1 MSAWFNKFL
10 AVVTVSA
17 GVNVAAQAQSNE
29 PILPT
34 LPGWEDTEVISGGSH
49 QAAQRNQQAKQQAQ
63 GQKTVVLVPCRD
75 ANGEL
80 VFKMKEVDPS
90 TIQEVENVSSQSGAR
105 SNQTAKKQ
113 AYTDIY
119 NYDGG
124 KGKGIS
130 VAHED
135 GSRILSGRNASDIS
149 ALSVLYRVKAFL
161 QVCPIEFFLWN
172 HLYSY
177 IFSVLLNLIDVF

>member
-75 ANGEL
+75 
-80 VFKMKEVDPS
+80 VPY
-90 TIQEVENVSSQSGAR
+90 R
-105 SNQTAKKQ
+105 
-113 AYTDIY
+113 
-119 NYDGG
+119 
-124 KGKGIS
+124 
-130 VAHED
+130 
-135 GSRILSGRNASDIS
+135 RICLPIRMPGCLFTSLSA
-149 ALSVLYRVKAFL
+149 ACCCF
-161 QVCPIEFFLWN
+161 
-172 HLYSY
+172 
-177 IFSVLLNLIDVF
+177 